1 MDGLYNDD
9 CEKKV
14 VFLDIDGTLVKSGS
28 WLREKKGIGWID
40 PAALESIK
48 RAKAEGHRFGIMT
61 GGMCPRALKISELIG
76 SDFGLMELG
85 LVIYHEGRMSLTVC
99 REDLETLHALREKLA
114 PFKDSVGF
122 SFDPN
127 ERHLL
132 ALYPERPGMSPETL
146 SEELAKAEGAAEI
159 MQGFDAYY
167 SSEALDIVPKGVSK
181 ASALSILVEKMG
193 IPRHSLVGIGDSEGD
208 VPALVWIADGG
219 GTAVLLSN
227 SDAKTRKRLVGVP
240 RVITTENAE
249 GAGVSEFIE
258 RHLLRADR

>member
-1 MDGLYNDD
+1 MGSYND
-9 CEKKV
+9 EKKV

-40 PAALESIK
+40 PAALESIE
-48 RAKAEGHRFGIMT
+48 RAKAAGHRFGIMT
-61 GGMCPRALKISELIG
+61 GGMCPRALKVLELIG

-85 LVIYHEGRMSLTVC
+85 LVIYHDGKMSLTVS
-99 REDLETLHALREKLA
+99 REDLEKLHALRKKLVTL
-114 PFKDSVGF
+114 KDAVGF

-132 ALYPERPGMSPETL
+132 ALYPERPGMSPEML
-146 SEELAKAEGAAEI
+146 SEELSRAAEAVGM

-181 ASALSILVEKMG
+181 ASALAILVEKMEV
-193 IPRHSLVGIGDSEGD
+193 PRNSLVGIGDSEGD
-208 VPALVWIADGG
+208 VPALVWIAEGG

-227 SDAKTRKRLVGVP
+227 SDAKTRKCLEGVP

-258 RHLLRADR
+258 EHLLRADK